1 MENKL
6 NKNPLHLA
14 VEESNLIKIKNL
26 AGKNFINQQDTFKNT
41 PLHLAIKAG
50 DLKIINELLKYDF
63 DPEIKDESGFD
74 ILDLAIKNKNSVV
87 IGRIIDK
94 FKPENKPELLFFA
107 AKYYPEIIPLL
118 ISKGYKKDYLNE
130 KGENLLMEYL
140 KYNDNFPNFPTTIDH
155 FDSQRN
161 TPLHIYLIYQND
173 IHLDIIEKFE
183 PYFYTIPN
191 KSGMTPLDLLII
203 EHNRN
208 DLFEHLVK
216 KHKININERDNL
228 GNTLLHRLA
237 KKGNEKLI
245 ELLLDLGADI
255 NLQNVKGDT
264 PLHLFFKNKLPLNY
278 HKIMEL
284 CPNLFIRN
292 KLGKVPLFYAR
303 GQIKVKLD
311 KTFIPHI
318 DKILSECKIF
328 NKKLNKKLISVNKN
342 NSGYTLFTGT
352 GLNEIMGIA
361 YLKQKYSDLCFVLGP
376 EKIYSGIGDTNRF
389 VIDYSKY
396 NIIWDGKVIEFPKDF
411 KNHFKMLMESPG
423 CRFLIVPITLI
434 PIVPEESLH
443 ANYLVIDKTKKIAE
457 RFEPH
462 GGLSQYFYCTDNL
475 DSEIIK
481 ELGITFQY
489 YRPIDFLPIVGFQTL
504 QSYENFVYL
513 LNRVGDPEGFC
524 AAWGLYYLDLR
535 FANPDIP
542 PKELVKIGIE
552 ELLADSR
559 ELTDFIRDYSAYIIK
574 ERNGVLNKIVKKKN
588 IIEEKLSGSQMKKI
602 ESYIRD
608 LFKSPPSTS

>member
-26 AGKNFINQQDTFKNT
+26 AGNDFINQQDTFKNT
-41 PLHLAIKAG
+41 PLHLAIKTG
-50 DLKIINELLKYDF
+50 DIKIINELLKYNF
-63 DPEIKDESGFD
+63 DPEIKDEAGFD

-87 IGRIIDK
+87 IGKIIDK

-107 AKYYPEIIPLL
+107 AKYYPEIINLL

-140 KYNDNFPNFPTTIDH
+140 KFNDNFPNFPVIIDH

-161 TPLHIYLIYQND
+161 TPLHIYLIYQNE

-191 KSGMTPLDLLII
+191 KSSMTPLDLLII
-203 EHNRN
+203 EHNHK
-208 DLFEHLVK
+208 DLFEHLIK
-216 KHKININERDNL
+216 KYKSKININERDNL

-245 ELLLDLGADI
+245 ELLLDQGADI

-264 PLHLFFKNKLPLNY
+264 PLHFFFKNELPLNY
-278 HKIMEL
+278 HKIMEM
-284 CPNLFIRN
+284 CPDLFIRN
-292 KLGKVPLFYAR
+292 KLGKTPLFYAR
-303 GQIKVKLD
+303 GQLKTKID
-311 KTFIPHI
+311 KTFIPHL
-318 DKILSECKIF
+318 DKILGECKLF
-328 NKKLNKKLISVNKN
+328 KNKLNSINKN
-342 NSGYTLFTGT
+342 KNITGYTLFTGT

-361 YLKQKYSDLCFVLGP
+361 YLKRKYSNLCFVLGN
-376 EKIYSGIGDTNRF
+376 ENLYSGIGNTNRF

-396 NIIWDGKVIEFPKDF
+396 NILWDGKNLELPKDF
-411 KNHFKMLMESPG
+411 KIYFTKLINETK
-423 CRFLIVPITLI
+423 CRFIIIPITLV
-434 PIVPEESLH
+434 PIIPEESLH
-443 ANYLVIDKTKKIAE
+443 ANYLIIDKERKTAE

-462 GGLSQYFYCTDNL
+462 GGLSQYFYRTDNL

-481 ELGITFQY
+481 LLDIKYKY
-489 YRPIDFLPIVGFQTL
+489 YQPIDFLPIVGFQTL

-535 FANPDIP
+535 FANPDIE
-542 PKELVKIGIE
+542 PKLLVKLGIE

-574 ERNGVLNKIVKKKN
+574 ERNGILNKIIKKKN
-588 IIEEKLSGSQMKKI
+588 IIEEKLSSSQMKKI
-602 ESYIRD
+602 ETYVKK
-608 LFKSPPSTS
+608 LFV

>member
-1 MENKL
+1 MDNKL

-26 AGKNFINQQDTFKNT
+26 AGNDFINQRDSFKNT
-41 PLHLAIKAG
+41 PLHLAIKNG
-50 DLKIINELLKYDF
+50 DTKIINELLKYNF

-74 ILDLAIKNKNSVV
+74 ILDLAIKNKNSIA
-87 IGRIIDK
+87 IGKIIDK
-94 FKPENKPELLFFA
+94 FNPENKPELLFHA
-107 AKYYPEIIPLL
+107 AKYYPEIIQLL
-118 ISKGYKKDYLNE
+118 ISKGYPTNFFNE

-140 KYNDNFPNFPTTIDH
+140 KYNDNFPNFPVIIDH

-161 TPLHIYLIYQND
+161 TPLHIYLIYQNI

-203 EHNRN
+203 EHNRK
-208 DLFEHLVK
+208 DLFEHLIK
-216 KHKININERDNL
+216 KYQKKININERDNL
-228 GNTLLHRLA
+228 GNTLLYRLA

-245 ELLLDLGADI
+245 ELLLDVGADI

-264 PLHLFFKNKLPLNY
+264 PLHAFFKNELSLNY

-292 KLGKVPLFYAR
+292 KQGKTPLFYAR
-303 GQIKVKLD
+303 GQLKVKFD

-318 DKILSECKIF
+318 NKILGECKMF
-328 NKKLNKKLISVNKN
+328 NKKLNSINKNKN
-342 NSGYTLFTGT
+342 NTGYTLFTGS

-361 YLKQKYSDLCFVLGP
+361 YLKRKYPDLCFVLGP
-376 EKIYSGIGDTNRF
+376 EKIFSQIGETNRI

-396 NIIWDGKVIEFPKDF
+396 NILWDGKNLEFPKDF
-411 KNHFKMLMESPG
+411 KEYFKKLNTEG
-423 CRFLIVPITLI
+423 LCRFIIIPITLVPIT
-434 PIVPEESLH
+434 PEESLH
-443 ANYLVIDKTKKIAE
+443 ANYLIIDKERKTAE

-462 GGLSQYFYCTDNL
+462 GGLSQYFYRTDKL
-475 DSEIIK
+475 DPELIK
-481 ELGITFQY
+481 QLDIKYKY
-489 YRPIDFLPIVGFQTL
+489 YQPIDFLPIVGFQTL

-535 FANPDIP
+535 FANPEIE
-542 PKELVKIGIE
+542 PKELVKLGIE

-574 ERNGVLNKIVKKKN
+574 ERNSILNKIVKKKN
-588 IIEEKLSGSQMKKI
+588 IIEEKLNSSQMKKI
-602 ESYIRD
+602 ESYVRK
-608 LFKSPPSTS
+608 LFKSNISL

>member
-14 VEESNLIKIKNL
+14 VEETNLIKIKNL
-26 AGKNFINQQDTFKNT
+26 AGNDFINQQDTFKNT
-41 PLHLAIKAG
+41 PLHLAIKTG
-50 DLKIINELLKYDF
+50 DIKIINELLKYNF
-63 DPEIKDESGFD
+63 DPEIKDEAGFD

-87 IGRIIDK
+87 IGKIIDK

-107 AKYYPEIIPLL
+107 AKYYPEIINLL

-140 KYNDNFPNFPTTIDH
+140 KFNDNFPNFSVIIDH

-161 TPLHIYLIYQND
+161 TPLHIYLIYQNE

-191 KSGMTPLDLLII
+191 KSSMTPLDLLII
-203 EHNRN
+203 EHSRK
-208 DLFEHLVK
+208 DLFEHLIK
-216 KHKININERDNL
+216 KYKSNININERDNL

-245 ELLLDLGADI
+245 ELLLDHGADI

-264 PLHLFFKNKLPLNY
+264 PLHFFFKNELPLNY

-284 CPNLFIRN
+284 CPDLFIRN
-292 KLGKVPLFYAR
+292 KLGKTPLFYAR
-303 GQIKVKLD
+303 GQLKTKID

-318 DKILSECKIF
+318 DKILGECKLF
-328 NKKLNKKLISVNKN
+328 KNKLNSINKN
-342 NSGYTLFTGT
+342 KNITGYTLFTGT

-361 YLKQKYSDLCFVLGP
+361 YLKRKYPDLCFVLGN
-376 EKIYSGIGDTNRF
+376 ENLYSGIGDTNRF

-396 NIIWDGKVIEFPKDF
+396 NILWDGKNLELPKDF
-411 KNHFKMLMESPG
+411 KIYFTKLINEAK
-423 CRFLIVPITLI
+423 CRFIIIPITLV
-434 PIVPEESLH
+434 PIIPEESLH
-443 ANYLVIDKTKKIAE
+443 ANYLIIDKERKIAE

-462 GGLSQYFYCTDNL
+462 GGLSQYFYRTDNL

-481 ELGITFQY
+481 LLDIKYKY
-489 YRPIDFLPIVGFQTL
+489 YQPIDFLPIVGFQTL

-535 FANPDIP
+535 FANPDIE
-542 PKELVKIGIE
+542 PKLLVKLGIE

-574 ERNGVLNKIVKKKN
+574 ERNGILNKIIKKKN
-588 IIEEKLSGSQMKKI
+588 IIEEKLSSSQMKKI
-602 ESYIRD
+602 ETYVRK
-608 LFKSPPSTS
+608 LFKK